1 MPLPPFL
8 SSLDKNDP
16 EFASAIEK
24 VYSYAMGPGSL
35 DQKTK
40 LLIALA
46 IDALHGANLGVEN
59 ISNQLRNMGVSE
71 EEIKEAIRIAYFAS
85 GNTILASYISAFKN
99 K

>member
-16 EFASAIEK
+16 EFAKAIEK
-24 VYSYAMGPGSL
+24 VYSSAMGSGAL

-46 IDALHGANLGVEN
+46 IDATHGANLGVEN
-59 ISNQLRNMGVSE
+59 ISNQLRNMGVTD
-71 EEIKEAIRIAYFAS
+71 EEISEAIRIAYFAS
-85 GNTILASYISAFKN
+85 GNTILSSYFSAFK